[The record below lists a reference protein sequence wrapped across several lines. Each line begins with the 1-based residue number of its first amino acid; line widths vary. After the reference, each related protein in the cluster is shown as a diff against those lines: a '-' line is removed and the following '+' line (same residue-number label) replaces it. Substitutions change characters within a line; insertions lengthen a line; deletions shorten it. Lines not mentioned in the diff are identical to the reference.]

1 MPSFLLRKVR
11 SHAERVNS
19 NWQANVITR
28 PSVESPRAD
37 SVWLQSNDYLSLG
50 YEPAITAAWRKE
62 LGQGGLSVMMSAVF
76 EGEGN
81 LSGVFEREIAEHM
94 NAQAAILCQ
103 SGFAANCGLIEVL
116 SRLGAPVYID
126 FLAHRSMWFGAMG
139 GGARPLP
146 FVHNSVADLEKRV
159 RKHGPGVILIDSVYS
174 ATGAV
179 APLADFANFALIND
193 CVLVVDESHSLGT
206 HGRWGEGMVARDGL
220 EHLVHYRT
228 ASLAKAFC
236 GPGGVIVGD
245 SDLLEMLRFEGAPQ
259 VFSSATLPCNA
270 AGFIEALRIIRR
282 SGARRRRL
290 RVNAKRMRQGLK
302 AHGLRLG
309 NSESQIMSLYP
320 GPEKTT
326 VAVKTFLEERGVFGS
341 VFAWPATPR
350 NKSLIRFSVRQDH
363 TRLQLQRVIDVCAE
377 LPSRFNVQTWRPLA
391 EPARGE
397 KKAGIP

>member
-1 MPSFLLRKVR
+1 MPEFLLRKAR

-19 NWQANVITR
+19 NWQAKFITR
-28 PSVESPRAD
+28 PSVETPPAD

-50 YEPAITAAWRKE
+50 YEPAISAAWRNE

-76 EGEGN
+76 EREGN
-81 LSGVFEREIAEHM
+81 LAGLFEKEIARHM
-94 NAQAAILCQ
+94 GAESAILCQ

-116 SRLGAPVYID
+116 ARLGVPVYID

-139 GGARPLP
+139 GGVRPVP
-146 FVHNSVADLEKRV
+146 FLHNSTGDLEKRV
-159 RKHGPGVILIDSVYS
+159 RRHGPGIILIDSVYS

-179 APLADFANFALIND
+179 APLRDFANFALVND

-245 SDLLEMLRFEGAPQ
+245 YDLLEMLRFEGAPQ
-259 VFSSATLPCNA
+259 VFSSATLSCNA
-270 AGFIEALRIIRR
+270 AGFLEALRIIRR

-290 RVNAKRMRQGLK
+290 RTNAMRMRRGLRDK
-302 AHGLRLG
+302 GLRLG
-309 NSESQIMSLYP
+309 NTESQIMSLYP

-326 VAVKTFLEERGVFGS
+326 VAVKSFLEKRGVFGS

-350 NKSLIRFSVRQDH
+350 NRSLIRFSVRQDH
-363 TRLQLQRVIDVCAE
+363 TRSELQRVIDACGE
-377 LPSRFNVQTWRPLA
+377 LALEFNVQLWRPLA
-391 EPARGE
+391 EFARPE
-397 KKAGIP
+397 SAVKTR

>member
-1 MPSFLLRKVR
+1 VPEFLLRKVR
-11 SHAERVNS
+11 RHTERVSS
-19 NWQANVITR
+19 NWQANFITR
-28 PSVESPRAD
+28 PSVAAPGPDA
-37 SVWLQSNDYLSLG
+37 VWLQSNDYLSLG
-50 YEPAITAAWRKE
+50 HEPGITAAWRDE
-62 LGQGGLSVMMSAVF
+62 LGQDGLSVMMSAVF
-76 EGEGN
+76 EREDN
-81 LSGVFEREIAEHM
+81 LAGVFEAKVADHMRAES
-94 NAQAAILCQ
+94 AILCQ

-146 FVHNSVADLEKRV
+146 FVHNSIADLQKRV
-159 RKHGPGVILIDSVYS
+159 RRHGPGVILIDSVYS

-206 HGRWGEGMVARDGL
+206 HGRWGEGMVAGDGL
-220 EHLVHYRT
+220 ENLVHYRT

-236 GPGGVIVGD
+236 GPGGLIVGD
-245 SDLLEMLRFEGAPQ
+245 RDLLEMLRFEGAPQ
-259 VFSSATLPCNA
+259 VFSSAILPCNA
-270 AGFIEALRIIRR
+270 AGFLEALEIIRR

-290 RVNAKRMRQGLK
+290 RANAKRMRIGLR
-302 AHGLRLG
+302 ASGLRLG
-309 NSESQIMSLYP
+309 NSDSQIMSLYP

-326 VAVKTFLEERGVFGS
+326 VEVKTFLEQRGVFGS

-363 TRLQLQRVIDVCAE
+363 SRPQLERVIDICSE
-377 LPSRFNVQTWRPLA
+377 LSSKFNVAAWRPLA
-391 EPARGE
+391 ESARGE
-397 KKAGIP
+397 KTAKIP